1 MKAFKAECCS
11 GGDQCVA
18 VAQEA
23 APCPCRAGQSGWTAG
38 PVPEPL
44 PQPPHSCS
52 VQGLVPGVYE
62 ECLD

>member
-1 MKAFKAECCS
+1 M
-11 GGDQCVA
+11 A

-38 PVPEPL
+38 PVPGAGAAAAA
-44 PQPPHSCS
+44 PHSCS
-52 VQGLVPGVYE
+52 VQGVVPGVYE